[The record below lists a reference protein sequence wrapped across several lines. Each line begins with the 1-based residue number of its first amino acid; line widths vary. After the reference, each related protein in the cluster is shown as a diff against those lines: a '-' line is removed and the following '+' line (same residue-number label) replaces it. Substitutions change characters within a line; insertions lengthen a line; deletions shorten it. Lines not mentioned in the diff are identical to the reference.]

1 MKKTKLI
8 SEGSCKDLMR
18 IIIKIDEESPVSVA
32 VITYEDIKTATGYR
46 SQDYDLSI
54 KINVLYL

>member
-46 SQDYDLSI
+46 ARLRPKYKD
-54 KINVLYL
+54 